1 MPRETPVSTFKFLH
15 AADLHLDS
23 PLLGLAAKSPDF
35 ASRVELAS
43 RQSFENLI
51 DLAVAEQVAFVV
63 LAGDVFDG
71 DLRNFQTGLF
81 FTSAMRR
88 LEEAG
93 IRVFLISGNHD
104 AENRYAGRLRY
115 SANVHLFSARSAE
128 SVAIEEFGVV
138 LHGQS
143 FPQRDVFE
151 NLARDYPTPIANQF
165 NIGVLHTACAGSEGP
180 HVSYAPCTVEQLV
193 NHGYDY
199 WALGHVHARV
209 VLNEY
214 PHVVYPGNL
223 QGRHPREA
231 GAKGATLVTVEDGR
245 IVACEPRELD
255 VVRWARITVDI
266 SDASSVEGAFDL
278 VREAVEAICLDA
290 GDRPIAL
297 RLRLEGESVLDS
309 ELVLGQATA
318 REDLQS
324 LLASLRG
331 EIWLEK
337 LEVATR
343 PPTRAEAADP
353 TVSGELAA
361 EITALSVEL
370 APRLEACLAE
380 IRAKLPAQA
389 RAEDL
394 FAQLRAEA
402 PDRAMA
408 LALSLVG
415 GGHGDH
421 AD

>member
-1 MPRETPVSTFKFLH
+1 MSTFKFLH

-35 ASRVELAS
+35 AARVEQAS
-43 RQSFENLI
+43 RQAFENLL
-51 DLAVAEQVAFVV
+51 DLAIAEKVAFVV

-81 FTSAMRR
+81 FTAAMRR

-93 IRVFLISGNHD
+93 IRVFLIAGNHD

-115 SANVHLFSARSAE
+115 SANVHLFSAKSAE
-128 SVAIEEFGVV
+128 SVAIEDLGVV

-143 FPQRDVFE
+143 FAQRDVFE
-151 NLARDYPTPIANQF
+151 NLARAYPPPAANQF
-165 NIGVLHTACAGSEGP
+165 NIGLLHTACAGSEGP
-180 HVSYAPCTVEQLV
+180 HEAYAPCTVEQLV

-209 VLNEY
+209 VLNEH

-245 IVACEPRELD
+245 IVACEARELD
-255 VVRWARITVDI
+255 VVRWARISVDI
-266 SDASSVEGAFDL
+266 SGAGDVQAAFDL
-278 VREAVEAICLDA
+278 AREAVDAICLEA
-290 GDRPIAL
+290 GERPIAL
-297 RLRLEGESVLDS
+297 RLRLEGESALDR
-309 ELVLGQATA
+309 EIVLGQAA
-318 REDLQS
+318 VREDLQA
-324 LLASLRG
+324 LLASLGG
-331 EIWLEK
+331 EVWLEK

-343 PPTRAEAADP
+343 PPARPEAVDP

-361 EITALSVEL
+361 EITALGAEL
-370 APRLEACLAE
+370 GPRLEACLAE
-380 IRAKLPAQA
+380 IRVKLPAQA
-389 RAEDL
+389 HAEDL

-402 PDRAMA
+402 PQRALA

-415 GGHGDH
+415 GGDDDH